1 MEKHNLSSTGRWRS
15 WEFVFALI
23 LTHYNDNFLDKW
35 QQLQIPNRQ
44 KSQNFKSSSY
54 NRRPYRRAL
63 RRAGIHWQKLGPG
76 WKSRSNPEH
85 PWIPDEENTDSECT
99 QPLCCRKVSNGV
111 KNSEKSHYWGTRR
124 SCDIPFRTF
133 EATMEA
139 AKRKLPNP
147 DLIFWTG
154 DAPAHDIW
162 AYSKGSFWNWCYILI
177 G

>member
-1 MEKHNLSSTGRWRS
+1 MYSVRVHRTPDHL
-15 WEFVFALI
+15 
-23 LTHYNDNFLDKW
+23 NDGDQTKLFLE
-35 QQLQIPNRQ
+35 
-44 KSQNFKSSSY
+44 
-54 NRRPYRRAL
+54 PY
-63 RRAGIHWQKLGPG
+63 
-76 WKSRSNPEH
+76 S
-85 PWIPDEENTDSECT
+85 

-139 AKRKLPNP
+139 AKSTLPNP

-162 AYSKGSFWNWCYILI
+162 AYSKGLVSKSLI
-177 G
+177 GLNFWPMRPVWIQFQEKTNFFVKNVTDYFLQYYPNSIILPARDSRTSQRPMMSIFFRMSR

>member
-1 MEKHNLSSTGRWRS
+1 MSISQ
-15 WEFVFALI
+15 I
-23 LTHYNDNFLDKW
+23 NDNSYRFPTDK
-35 QQLQIPNRQ
+35 NR
-44 KSQNFKSSSY
+44 KTLKV
-54 NRRPYRRAL
+54 L
-63 RRAGIHWQKLGPG
+63 HITDVHID
-76 WKSRSNPEH
+76 EH
-85 PWIPDEENTDSECT
+85 YEENTDSECT
-99 QPLCCRKVSNGV
+99 QPLCCRKVSDGV

-162 AYSKGSFWNWCYILI
+162 AYSKGLF
-177 G
+177 